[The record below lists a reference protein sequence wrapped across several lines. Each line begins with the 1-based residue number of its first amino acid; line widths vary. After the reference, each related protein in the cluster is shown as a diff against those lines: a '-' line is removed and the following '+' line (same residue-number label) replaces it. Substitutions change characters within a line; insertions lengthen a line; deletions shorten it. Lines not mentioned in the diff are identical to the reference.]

1 MIKHW
6 DTFLCTALDLYLSH
20 CKLCS
25 MDKLGDLLL
34 EQHANNS
41 ECVHKINGLDV
52 VRPLQLKVYSQLDKL
67 GVPIV
72 LGVIFV

>member
-1 MIKHW
+1 
-6 DTFLCTALDLYLSH
+6 
-20 CKLCS
+20 
-25 MDKLGDLLL
+25 MDKLGDLLS
-34 EQHANNS
+34 EQHAYNS

-72 LGVIFV
+72 LELILV